1 MKRFVTAVLLAG
13 ALTGAPGAAR
23 ANMRVEPWRGHISIG
38 YAHVFSDSLA
48 PPGSISFGAGLDY
61 PLTPNWRVGPA
72 MSFSMLGSS
81 TVVRGSIP
89 AAIDYNLFEAALL
102 FTHLNAHGPVAR
114 WSVGPGL
121 GSPRASISVAAGG
134 LGFRDLTLSGVRP
147 ELAADITFISRHK
160 PIVAV
165 GAELAARVI
174 PIPSHA
180 TWTQLSARLAI
191 HF

>member
-1 MKRFVTAVLLAG
+1 MKGFVTALLVAG
-13 ALTGAPGAAR
+13 ALTGAPGSVH

-38 YAHVFSDSLA
+38 FAHAFSDSLA
-48 PPGSISFGAGLDY
+48 PAGSMSFGVGLDY

-72 MSFSMLGSS
+72 MSFNMLGSS

-89 AAIDYNLFEAALL
+89 ASLDYSLFEAALL

-121 GSPRASISVAAGG
+121 GSPRTSLSVAAGG
-134 LGFRDLTLSGVRP
+134 LGFRDLALGEVRP
-147 ELAADITFISRHK
+147 ELAADLTIMSRHK

-165 GAELAARVI
+165 GVELAARVI
-174 PIPSHA
+174 PIPSRA
-180 TWTQLSARLAI
+180 TWTLLSARLAI